1 MTSSSCG
8 GSRRAAPGG
17 GVELAIEQRN
27 ARIDA
32 AKRKIPEPLEYNLPL
47 VFCLGFNRDEEM
59 KLFKVVNST
68 AKSVSTDLV
77 ASLIFG
83 RVMDERAKDEPGKI
97 TVTELRKAAGVAV
110 ARYLGDHAPGRVTLE
125 VNEPKDT
132 VNKPLMANT
141 IASTLAPVFKDGWV
155 QRKFMEN
162 SRDVEFTELSKVVQ
176 RYWEALQTL
185 MPEAFEDI
193 AHYAVQRPIGVY
205 AFHEML
211 LPVLDTCRMKGD
223 YSKSHMTEL
232 LRRLGEWVESST

>member
-1 MTSSSCG
+1 M
-8 GSRRAAPGG
+8 
-17 GVELAIEQRN
+17 
-27 ARIDA
+27 
-32 AKRKIPEPLEYNLPL
+32 
-47 VFCLGFNRDEEM
+47 FCLGFNRDEEM

-110 ARYLGDHAPGRVTLE
+110 ARYLADHAPWKGHILE

-176 RYWEALQTL
+176 RYWEALQIL

-211 LPVLDTCRMKGD
+211 PPVLDTCRMKGD
-223 YSKSHMTEL
+223 YSK
-232 LRRLGEWVESST
+232 